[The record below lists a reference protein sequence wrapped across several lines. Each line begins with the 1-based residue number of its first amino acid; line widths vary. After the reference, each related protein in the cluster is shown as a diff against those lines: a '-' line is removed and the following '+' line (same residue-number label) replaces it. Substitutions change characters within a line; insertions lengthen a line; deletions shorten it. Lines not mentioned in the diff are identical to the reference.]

1 MEREEIERVEREL
14 DAILKLVQPEPTM
27 QDKAR
32 EEALSKEPVSGG
44 DKTTSEEYL
53 TEEGTLE
60 AYLFGDDSSEE
71 NASEYDGADKY
82 AADKYA
88 ANKYAADKY
97 AVDKYAVDKYA
108 ADKYTADKYAADEY
122 AADEYA
128 ADKYAADK
136 YAADKYAAD
145 NYIADRYT
153 ADEYTSEEDEY
164 GMEEENETAGQDR
177 QQYDKRET
185 GMSQTEN
192 RRGLRLLKP
201 SDGLVA
207 AFFVPVVAMIIIF
220 AQRGIFPFGEEC
232 FLRTDMYHQYA
243 PFFSEF
249 QYKLTHGGSLL
260 YSWDIGMGVNF
271 SALYAY
277 YLASPVN
284 WLLILCP
291 KKFIIEFMTILI
303 VLKTGLS
310 GLSFSWYLK
319 KHFGVK
325 KFGVGFFG
333 IFYALSG
340 YMAAYSWN
348 IMWLDC
354 IMLFPLILLGLEQ
367 LVKEKKGTLYCIT
380 LGLSI
385 LSNYYIS
392 IMICIFMVIYVIAQ
406 MTLNPPKSFGEFMGT
421 GLRFAFYSLLAGGL
435 AAVVLLPEIYA
446 LQVTASGDFDFP
458 KPFHPISPS
467 LI

>member
-243 PFFSEF
+243 PFFQS
-249 QYKLTHGGSLL
+249 S
-260 YSWDIGMGVNF
+260 
-271 SALYAY
+271 
-277 YLASPVN
+277 
-284 WLLILCP
+284 
-291 KKFIIEFMTILI
+291 
-303 VLKTGLS
+303 
-310 GLSFSWYLK
+310 
-319 KHFGVK
+319 
-325 KFGVGFFG
+325 
-333 IFYALSG
+333 
-340 YMAAYSWN
+340 
-348 IMWLDC
+348 
-354 IMLFPLILLGLEQ
+354 
-367 LVKEKKGTLYCIT
+367 
-380 LGLSI
+380 SI
-385 LSNYYIS
+385 S
-392 IMICIFMVIYVIAQ
+392 
-406 MTLNPPKSFGEFMGT
+406 
-421 GLRFAFYSLLAGGL
+421 
-435 AAVVLLPEIYA
+435 
-446 LQVTASGDFDFP
+446 
-458 KPFHPISPS
+458 
-467 LI
+467 

>member
-14 DAILKLVQPEPTM
+14 DAILKLVQPEPTI

-71 NASEYDGADKY
+71 NASEYDAADKY

-108 ADKYTADKYAADEY
+108 ADKYAADKY

-136 YAADKYAAD
+136 YVADKYAAD
-145 NYIADRYT
+145 SYIADRYA

-291 KKFIIEFMTILI
+291 KKFIIEYDHTHCSQDRI
-303 VLKTGLS
+303 VR
-310 GLSFSWYLK
+310 
-319 KHFGVK
+319 
-325 KFGVGFFG
+325 
-333 IFYALSG
+333 
-340 YMAAYSWN
+340 
-348 IMWLDC
+348 
-354 IMLFPLILLGLEQ
+354 P
-367 LVKEKKGTLYCIT
+367 
-380 LGLSI
+380 
-385 LSNYYIS
+385 
-392 IMICIFMVIYVIAQ
+392 
-406 MTLNPPKSFGEFMGT
+406 
-421 GLRFAFYSLLAGGL
+421 
-435 AAVVLLPEIYA
+435 
-446 LQVTASGDFDFP
+446 
-458 KPFHPISPS
+458 
-467 LI
+467 

>member
-14 DAILKLVQPEPTM
+14 DAILKLVQPEPTK

-32 EEALSKEPVSGG
+32 EEALSKEPASGG

-53 TEEGTLE
+53 TEESTLE
-60 AYLFGDDSSEE
+60 AYLFGEDTSEE
-71 NASEYDGADKY
+71 NASEYDAEDKY
-82 AADKYA
+82 AADKY
-88 ANKYAADKY
+88 
-97 AVDKYAVDKYA
+97 V
-108 ADKYTADKYAADEY
+108 ADKYAADS
-122 AADEYA
+122 
-128 ADKYAADK
+128 
-136 YAADKYAAD
+136 
-145 NYIADRYT
+145 YIADRYA

-291 KKFIIEFMTILI
+291 KKFIIEFMTIL
-303 VLKTGLS
+303 L
-310 GLSFSWYLK
+310 
-319 KHFGVK
+319 
-325 KFGVGFFG
+325 
-333 IFYALSG
+333 
-340 YMAAYSWN
+340 
-348 IMWLDC
+348 
-354 IMLFPLILLGLEQ
+354 
-367 LVKEKKGTLYCIT
+367 
-380 LGLSI
+380 
-385 LSNYYIS
+385 
-392 IMICIFMVIYVIAQ
+392 
-406 MTLNPPKSFGEFMGT
+406 
-421 GLRFAFYSLLAGGL
+421 
-435 AAVVLLPEIYA
+435 
-446 LQVTASGDFDFP
+446 
-458 KPFHPISPS
+458 S
-467 LI
+467 LIHI

>member
-14 DAILKLVQPEPTM
+14 DAILKLVQPEPTI

-32 EEALSKEPVSGG
+32 EEALSKEPASGG

-53 TEEGTLE
+53 TEESTLE
-60 AYLFGDDSSEE
+60 AYLFGEDTSEE
-71 NASEYDGADKY
+71 NASEYDAE
-82 AADKYA
+82 DKYA
-88 ANKYAADKY
+88 ANKYVADKY
-97 AVDKYAVDKYA
+97 AVDK
-108 ADKYTADKYAADEY
+108 
-122 AADEYA
+122 YA

-145 NYIADRYT
+145 SYIADRYT

-185 GMSQTEN
+185 GMSRTEN

-277 YLASPVN
+277 YLARPVN
-284 WLLILCP
+284 WLLIL
-291 KKFIIEFMTILI
+291 
-303 VLKTGLS
+303 
-310 GLSFSWYLK
+310 
-319 KHFGVK
+319 
-325 KFGVGFFG
+325 
-333 IFYALSG
+333 
-340 YMAAYSWN
+340 
-348 IMWLDC
+348 
-354 IMLFPLILLGLEQ
+354 
-367 LVKEKKGTLYCIT
+367 
-380 LGLSI
+380 
-385 LSNYYIS
+385 
-392 IMICIFMVIYVIAQ
+392 
-406 MTLNPPKSFGEFMGT
+406 
-421 GLRFAFYSLLAGGL
+421 
-435 AAVVLLPEIYA
+435 
-446 LQVTASGDFDFP
+446 
-458 KPFHPISPS
+458 
-467 LI
+467 

>member
-71 NASEYDGADKY
+71 NASEYDAADKY

-220 AQRGIFPFGEEC
+220 AREVSFHLGKSVFSGPICTISMP
-232 FLRTDMYHQYA
+232 R
-243 PFFSEF
+243 FFR
-249 QYKLTHGGSLL
+249 
-260 YSWDIGMGVNF
+260 V
-271 SALYAY
+271 
-277 YLASPVN
+277 PV
-284 WLLILCP
+284 
-291 KKFIIEFMTILI
+291 
-303 VLKTGLS
+303 
-310 GLSFSWYLK
+310 
-319 KHFGVK
+319 
-325 KFGVGFFG
+325 
-333 IFYALSG
+333 
-340 YMAAYSWN
+340 
-348 IMWLDC
+348 
-354 IMLFPLILLGLEQ
+354 
-367 LVKEKKGTLYCIT
+367 
-380 LGLSI
+380 
-385 LSNYYIS
+385 
-392 IMICIFMVIYVIAQ
+392 
-406 MTLNPPKSFGEFMGT
+406 
-421 GLRFAFYSLLAGGL
+421 
-435 AAVVLLPEIYA
+435 
-446 LQVTASGDFDFP
+446 
-458 KPFHPISPS
+458 
-467 LI
+467 